1 MKLGTIMLQD
11 IGLNGIQGDQIG
23 RFFSNG
29 ATIGSSESSPKMQ
42 HLAFYLH
49 SQILT

>member
-29 ATIGSSESSPKMQ
+29 ATIGSSESSPKNATFSF
-42 HLAFYLH
+42 LFA
-49 SQILT
+49 